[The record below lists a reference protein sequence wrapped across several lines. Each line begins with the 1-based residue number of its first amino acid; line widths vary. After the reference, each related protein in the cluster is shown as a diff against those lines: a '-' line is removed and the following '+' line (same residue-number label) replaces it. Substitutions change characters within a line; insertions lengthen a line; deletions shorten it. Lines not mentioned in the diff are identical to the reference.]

1 MILSSLNLK
10 LQILNFDRQMSAT
23 KLATIRSWTETYAKA
38 CQIPALA
45 HARICKQSN
54 DGQIQQVNYLF
65 SLHSI
70 SYAYLGAKYL
80 EQKSAAIWKT
90 DEKTVH

>member
-10 LQILNFDRQMSAT
+10 LQSLNFDRQMSAT

-38 CQIPALA
+38 CQIPSIA

-70 SYAYLGAKYL
+70 SYLGAKYL
-80 EQKSAAIWKT
+80 EQKSAAIWKS
-90 DEKTVH
+90 DEKTMR